1 MNLLPLTHADVNQ
14 ITDLLPTGWDT
25 ALPSISFYTTSD
37 FCFPMKLTVGNIIVG
52 TGTAIIHNDVAWLA
66 HIIVHPDHRN
76 QGIGQTITKTL
87 IEIANTKGC
96 TTIYLLATELGE
108 PVYRKVGF
116 ETETEYL
123 FFKGENPVQFAVQDE
138 HLLPYSNDYLDQIA
152 ILDQQVSGED
162 RMFHLRGHLTDGFVF
177 VIDDDLQGYYLPT
190 LGDGLIIAATNA
202 AGLSLMKFRLTTKDF
217 TVFPAD
223 NKGAE
228 ALILQYPFTEVRRQK
243 RMRLG
248 MRRQWEPSMIY
259 NRIGGN
265 LG

>member
-14 ITDLLPTGWDT
+14 ITDLLPPGWDT

-37 FCFPMKLTVGNIIVG
+37 FCFPMKLTRENKVIG

-76 QGIGQTITKTL
+76 QGIGQMITKAL
-87 IEIANTKGC
+87 IEIANMKCC

-108 PVYRKVGF
+108 PVYSKLGF
-116 ETETEYL
+116 EPETEYL
-123 FFKGENPVQFAVQDE
+123 LFKGEVQTDIYLISKHIAACTPDFKKQIS
-138 HLLPYSNDYLDQIA
+138 LLDR
-152 ILDQQVSGED
+152 QVSGED
-162 RMFHLRGHLTDGFVF
+162 RMFHLEPHLVSGFVYLEENK
-177 VIDDDLQGYYLPT
+177 VIGYYLPG
-190 LGDGLIIAATNA
+190 LGDGLIIASTIT
-202 AGLSLMKFRLTTKDF
+202 AGQELMRMRLMTKDF
-217 TVFPAD
+217 AVFPID
-223 NKGAE
+223 NVFA
-228 ALILQYPFTEVRRQK
+228 TEFVQHAHFKEIRRQK

-248 MRRQWEPSMIY
+248 MKRQWEPSMIY

>member
-1 MNLLPLTHADVNQ
+1 MNLLPLTHADVNL
-14 ITDLLPTGWDT
+14 ITELLPPGWDT

-76 QGIGQTITKTL
+76 QGIGQAITKAL
-87 IEIANTKGC
+87 IEIANTKCC

-108 PVYRKVGF
+108 PVYKKVGF
-116 ETETEYL
+116 ETEAEYL
-123 FFKGENPVQFAVQDE
+123 FFKSERPVQSADQDE
-138 HLLPYSNDYLDQIA
+138 HILPYSNDYLDQIA

-162 RMFHLRGHLTDGFVF
+162 RMFHLKEHLTDGFVF
-177 VIDDDLQGYYLPT
+177 VIDDHLEGYYLPT
-190 LGDGLIIAATNA
+190 LGDGLIIAATTA
-202 AGLSLMKFRLTTKDF
+202 AGLSLMKFRLATKDF
-217 TVFPAD
+217 AVFPAD
-223 NKGAE
+223 NKSAE
-228 ALILQYPFTEVRRQK
+228 ALLRQYPFTEVRRQK

-248 MRRQWEPSMIY
+248 INRHWEPSMIY

>member
-14 ITDLLPTGWDT
+14 ITDLLPPGWDT

-37 FCFPMKLTVGNIIVG
+37 FCFPMKLTRENKVIG

-76 QGIGQTITKTL
+76 QGIGQMITKAL
-87 IEIANTKGC
+87 IEIANMKCC

-108 PVYRKVGF
+108 PVYRKIGF
-116 ETETEYL
+116 ETEAEYL
-123 FFKGENPVQFAVQDE
+123 FFKGERPLQSADQDE
-138 HLLPYSNDYLDQIA
+138 HILLYSNDYLDQIA

-162 RMFHLRGHLTDGFVF
+162 RMFHLKEHLTDGFVF

-190 LGDGLIIAATNA
+190 LGDGLIIASTIV
-202 AGLSLMKFRLTTKDF
+202 AGLSLMKFRLTLRDF
-217 TVFPAD
+217 AVFPAD
-223 NKGAE
+223 NKCAE
-228 ALILQYPFTEVRRQK
+228 ALILHYPFTEVRRQK

-248 MRRQWEPSMIY
+248 KERQWEPSMIY